1 MRDEIEEGQIV
12 KMLKKALYIICFL
25 YGGLSIHGQLTCPI
39 LTGPL
44 DGDNNIP
51 VEAAISWNPVNGV
64 TSYIISMGTAPGG
77 VDIIDRAGVGD
88 DTTYQPPFGLPEN
101 TTVYVTITLFLFDAA
116 DVICNVGAF
125 STENVITPPSCTT
138 LELPTDGATD
148 VDIGTQLSWNYA
160 PRSTGYRLI
169 LGTAPGG
176 NDILDETIMAF
187 VNFDPPDNLPFDTE
201 IFVRIVPFNENG
213 PAPGPCPDY
222 SFTTG
227 SVSEIPNCTTLTNP
241 PDGTINVPL
250 ASTLEWEE
258 VPGAEGYRV
267 SIGTSPTSNDI
278 LDKGIFSGTTA
289 ELLDFLPRRTFFVTI
304 VPFNDGGDAVGCVQ
318 ESFSTILGC
327 DPFIDSTS
335 GELISFSPQID
346 FPDVV
351 SLCLNDGQVGITAND
366 QADGY
371 RWYKLNTD
379 DTETLISQTS
389 EVRFSEE
396 GSYRYEVYNTV
407 SQPGTI
413 FECSSSK
420 EFTVISSE
428 IPNISNIDVT
438 EQANGLRIIVQ
449 AEGIGDYEFA
459 LASNGPFQDSNI
471 FENLP
476 QGSYTIFVRDKN
488 GCGLAE
494 RSSSN
499 GLSPDDFPKFF
510 TPNGDGVNDFW
521 QYDPLIDIGEV
532 DLQTIYIFNRLGAL
546 LTRIDPKSQ
555 GWDGNLDGIPL
566 PSSDY
571 WFKAKSNDNREIKGH
586 FSLKR

>member
-1 MRDEIEEGQIV
+1 
-12 KMLKKALYIICFL
+12 MLKKALYIICFL
-25 YGGLSIHGQLTCPI
+25 YGGFSIHGQLTCPT
-39 LTGPL
+39 LTSPM

-51 VEAAISWNPVNGV
+51 VETAISWSPVNGV

-138 LELPTDGATD
+138 LEFPMDGATD
-148 VDIGTQLSWNYA
+148 VDIGTQLSWNYT
-160 PRSTGYRLI
+160 PRSTGYSLI

-176 NDILDETIMAF
+176 NDILDETIMTF
-187 VNFDPPDNLPFDTE
+187 VNFDPPVNLPFDTE
-201 IFVRIVPFNENG
+201 IFVRIVPFNKNG

-304 VPFNDGGDAVGCVQ
+304 APFNDGGDAVGCVQ

-327 DPFIDSTS
+327 DPFIDSVS

-346 FPDVV
+346 FPDIV
-351 SLCLNDGQVGITAND
+351 SICLNDASARIASND
-366 QADGY
+366 LADGY
-371 RWYKLNTD
+371 RWYRLNTD

-396 GSYRYEVYNTV
+396 GSYRYEIYNTV

-499 GLSPDDFPKFF
+499 GLSSDDFPKFF

-521 QYDPLIDIGEV
+521 QYDPPIDIGEV

-571 WFKAKSNDNREIKGH
+571 WFKAKSNDNREVKGH